1 VLDQGKVLAS
11 GTVSEIQANKS
22 VQEIYLRRA

>member
-1 VLDQGKVLAS
+1 VLDQGRVLQS
-11 GTVSEIQANKS
+11 GTVAEIQASKD

>member
-1 VLDQGKVLAS
+1 VLAS
-11 GTVSEIQANKS
+11 GTVSEIQANKA

>member
-1 VLDQGKVLAS
+1 MLAS
-11 GTVSEIQANKS
+11 GTVAEIQANKS

>member
-11 GTVSEIQANKS
+11 GTVPEIQANKA

>member
-1 VLDQGKVLAS
+1 LDQGKVLAS
-11 GTVSEIQANKS
+11 GTVSEIQANTS